1 MHIIKTSKSFNTIKP
16 YISQQYGA
24 LITILCINI
33 LGIIHS
39 EKIHTFQIFSLFF
52 CLAAF
57 HTMEILTLPKA
68 QRKKLH
74 LALSFYFCVT
84 AIAGIIVAV
93 NQTQLP
99 LLLTG
104 LILLGSLFTILKG
117 FPKAKT
123 LFHLVSFALLIWISL
138 FSLDTNNSLKTIN
151 LFIQLFA
158 YFSLT
163 VALIHWRLAKV
174 PFHYLQILFLS
185 ELLLCGFLWQWKGI
199 NALAIIIIAKA
210 ITILI
215 AKNYWQKAP
224 LKIFGYAETISLTI
238 YIILMTFI

>member
-1 MHIIKTSKSFNTIKP
+1 MQIIKTSKTFSTIKP
-16 YISQQYGA
+16 YISQQFGA

-39 EKIHTFQIFSLFF
+39 EKIHSYQIFSLFF
-52 CLAAF
+52 CLSAF

-68 QRKKLH
+68 QRKKLN
-74 LALSFYFCVT
+74 LALSLYLCV
-84 AIAGIIVAV
+84 AMISGLIVAIY
-93 NQTQLP
+93 QPQLP

-104 LILLGSLFTILKG
+104 LILLSCLFGILKSL
-117 FPKAKT
+117 PKAKT
-123 LFHLVSFALLIWISL
+123 LFHLISFALLIWISL
-138 FSLDTNNSLKTIN
+138 FSLNTNNPLKTIN

-174 PFHYLQILFLS
+174 PFQYLQILFLS

-215 AKNYWQKAP
+215 AKNYWKKAP
-224 LKIFGYAETISLTI
+224 LKIFGYTETIFLTI